1 MKRKAKPVII
11 AAGIIVILIFVML
24 VTALVKKYT
33 PSKEKANLKNYFG
46 IETQEEMAIIWNQEK
61 MKDKAFVDNKHVY
74 VSYDFVRDHI
84 NARFYFDK
92 IENKLLYTTAETV
105 ITVEAASSGF

>member
-11 AAGIIVILIFVML
+11 AAGIVVILIFVML

-33 PSKEKANLKNYFG
+33 PSKEKANLKDYFG
-46 IETQEEMAIIWNQEK
+46 IETQEEVAIIWNQEM

-74 VSYDFVRDHI
+74 ISYDFVREHI
-84 NARFYFDK
+84 NSRFYFDK
-92 IENKLLYTTAETV
+92 IAPKR
-105 ITVEAASSGF
+105 